1 MMRDEQEQA
10 PGNEPCESSAL
21 PGAFSPPDNPP
32 LMPREKLSATGR
44 ASLTDEELLA
54 IFLRTGLQGC
64 GVLELAAMLK
74 QRAGSLA
81 ALATLEAAD
90 ITELCR
96 GIGPAKAATL
106 AAAFEL
112 GRRAALE
119 SRHAIVLKEPKAV
132 YDYMAQELRHLDQE
146 HLYVL
151 MLNTRYELIRKVE
164 IARGTLTRLLIHPRD
179 IYREAVRAS
188 AHSILLVHNHPSGH
202 PTPSEP
208 DKGFTEQVEAAGK
221 IMLIPLRD
229 HIIIGAPIDEQPAYY
244 SFREH
249 GLIST

>member
-10 PGNEPCESSAL
+10 PGSTPSESNVL
-21 PGAFSPPDNPP
+21 PGSFSAPNAPQ

-54 IFLRTGLQGC
+54 IFLRTGLPGC
-64 GVLELAAMLK
+64 GVLELAALLK
-74 QRAGSLA
+74 HRAGSLA

-119 SRHAIVLKEPKAV
+119 SRETLVLKEAKTV
-132 YDYMAQELRHLDQE
+132 YEYMAQELRHLDQE
-146 HLYVL
+146 HMYALL
-151 MLNTRYELIRKVE
+151 LNVRGELIRRVE
-164 IARGTLTRLLIHPRD
+164 VARGTLTRVLIHPRD
-179 IYREAVRAS
+179 VYREAIRAN
-188 AHSILLVHNHPSGH
+188 AHSLVLVHNHPSGH
-202 PTPSEP
+202 PQPSAQ
-208 DKGFTEQVEAAGK
+208 DITLTNQVIEAGQL
-221 IMLIPLRD
+221 MLIPLID
-229 HIIIGAPIDEQPAYY
+229 HVIIGAPTNGDKPYY
-244 SFREH
+244 SFREQ
-249 GLIST
+249 GQIV